1 MMGFLFLLIAAML
14 NMTKSYCSKR
24 ISGRVD
30 GFSTTVDMTLVR
42 NALCAVI
49 GAAIL
54 SIMGGD
60 CFSLPPEGWL
70 ICLVSGVAVGANYI
84 VWVLSLKSGVYLF
97 ASSANSASF
106 ILAAFCGML
115 FFDEKLTLLKGIS
128 ILLILAA
135 MLFMGKYQSQAQGRA
150 KPMHLFLLFLVFL
163 TAGVSSVTQKWFT
176 RTLPDATPH
185 TFTFYSLLISAIL
198 LLAVTICIPQKKR
211 LKERRESI
219 GGLFWWIALMAA
231 CFYGVTYFQTMA
243 AARLEAIVM
252 YPVYNGTLLIAG
264 SLMAWLCFGE
274 KPNRNSIIGILFV
287 FAAVV
292 LSRF

>member
-1 MMGFLFLLIAAML
+1 MIGFLFLLIAALL
-14 NMTKSYCSKR
+14 NLTKSYCSKR

-54 SIMGGD
+54 SIIGGE
-60 CFSLPPEGWL
+60 CFSLSPEGWL
-70 ICLVSGVAVGANYI
+70 ICSVSGVAVGANYI

-97 ASSANSASF
+97 ASAANSASF

-115 FFDEKLTLLKGIS
+115 FFGEELTLLKGIS
-128 ILLILAA
+128 IVLILAA
-135 MLFMGKYQSQAQGRA
+135 MLFMGKYQSQAQGQV
-150 KPMHLFLLFLVFL
+150 KPRHLFLLFMVFL

-176 RTLPDATPH
+176 RALPDATPH
-185 TFTFYSLLISAIL
+185 TFTFYSLLISAVL
-198 LLAVTICIPQKKR
+198 LLVVTLFIPQKKTVI
-211 LKERRESI
+211 RRVGSM
-219 GGLFWWIALMAA
+219 GKLFGWIALMAA

-243 AARLEAIVM
+243 AARLDAIVM

-274 KPNRNSIIGILFV
+274 KPNRNSIIGIVFV
-287 FAAVV
+287 FVALV